1 MATLDRLSPPV
12 SAPIAPAWTPRRAIA
27 VALTLVAAIALIQV
41 LQSSSIAHSAQG
53 MRLLELRK
61 SILQAEIHQL
71 EADIAVLSSLDRIE
85 RSARDRLGMTPA
97 ENVTYLSV
105 SVPASAGLLL
115 PRPLSPVALDSETT
129 GSDSESWWQALVRA
143 LPKP

>member
-1 MATLDRLSPPV
+1 M
-12 SAPIAPAWTPRRAIA
+12 
-27 VALTLVAAIALIQV
+27 AAIALIQV

-61 SILQAEIHQL
+61 SISQAEIHQL

-105 SVPASAGLLL
+105 SVPAPAGLLL